1 MSVKK
6 DASGRRSVQV
16 EVEVPGTPEQ
26 VWQAIATGPGVSS
39 WFVPTKMDE
48 HKGGTIVLNFGPG
61 MDSVATVTAWDPPHR
76 FSAEGAPGNFGPN
89 SPALGTEWIV
99 EARSGGTCIVRVV
112 HSLFT
117 DSEDWDKELESVES
131 GWPMFFQILRLYL
144 EQFRG
149 QQCSTFQV
157 MGFTPES
164 ASTAWE
170 KVTRSLNLSGVT
182 KGDRRSSSA
191 GAPPLAGVV
200 ERIGEG
206 KSPNVIVLRVD
217 EPSPGVVYLF
227 AQTMGDQVCVM
238 AAFYLYG
245 DESARAAASNE
256 PLWQAWLSEHFSSEG
271 NASTVT

>member
-76 FSAEGAPGNFGPN
+76 FSAESGSGNFGPN
-89 SPALGTEWIV
+89 SPPLGTEWIV

-117 DSEDWDKELESVES
+117 DSDDWDKELESVES
-131 GWPMFFQILRLYL
+131 GWPMFFHILRLYL
-144 EQFRG
+144 QHFRG
-149 QQCSTFQV
+149 QLCSTFEV
-157 MGFTPES
+157 MTFTPES
-164 ASTAWE
+164 ESTVWE

-182 KGDRRSSSA
+182 KSECRSSSG

-200 ERIGEG
+200 ERIG
-206 KSPNVIVLRVD
+206 KSEHQNVLVLRAG
-217 EPSPGVVYLF
+217 EPSPGVASPF
-227 AQTMGDQVCVM
+227 AKTMGEQTCII
-238 AAFYLYG
+238 AAFYLY
-245 DESARAAASNE
+245 DD
-256 PLWQAWLSEHFSSEG
+256 
-271 NASTVT
+271 